1 MGTNNMNKKLI
12 QNAIITPDG
21 TFLRSYHGHD
31 FVLYKDANG
40 KEYMVDGGNEYIRRS
55 AHGDEIVKDVY
66 YEDVDHSERRRVMC
80 WGTRGKDG
88 DKPLQ
93 WKSIAE
99 MSDDHIKNV
108 LEIPRIP
115 VHYRET
121 FQEELKYRKQ
131 NGIQIR
137 D

>member
-1 MGTNNMNKKLI
+1 
-12 QNAIITPDG
+12 
-21 TFLRSYHGHD
+21 
-31 FVLYKDANG
+31 
-40 KEYMVDGGNEYIRRS
+40 
-55 AHGDEIVKDVY
+55 
-66 YEDVDHSERRRVMC
+66 
-80 WGTRGKDG
+80 
-88 DKPLQ
+88 
-93 WKSIAE
+93 